1 MKQRI
6 RSDIIDLRL
15 KAKRAGAY
23 PCEVGC
29 PFGGDC
35 EICCYL
41 FPALFANCAELFQ
54 YRFLG
59 YGVSIISGPA
69 FSEIEPDCPCF
80 SLGEHFV
87 SRRIALFME
96 ERWLNA

>member
-15 KAKRAGAY
+15 KAKREGKI
-23 PCEVGC
+23 PCEVRC

-41 FPALFANCAELFQ
+41 FPALFDNCAELFQ
-54 YRFLG
+54 YISLG
-59 YGVSIISGPA
+59 YSLSITSEPA
-69 FSEIEPDCPCF
+69 FSEIKPDCPCF
-80 SLGEHFV
+80 SLGEDFV

-96 ERWLNA
+96 EGR

>member
-6 RSDIIDLRL
+6 HSDIVDLRL
-15 KAKRAGAY
+15 EAKCDGKT
-23 PCEVGC
+23 PCEARC

-41 FPALFANCAELFQ
+41 FPALFDNCAELFP
-54 YRFLG
+54 YRSLG
-59 YGVSIISGPA
+59 YSISIISEPA

-80 SLGEHFV
+80 SLGEDFV
-87 SRRIALFME
+87 AWRIALFME
-96 ERWLNA
+96 KGR

>member
-23 PCEVGC
+23 PCEMGC
-29 PFGGDC
+29 PFGADC

-41 FPALFANCAELFQ
+41 FPALFDNHMKRMIYPCSYIHQEC
-54 YRFLG
+54 G
-59 YGVSIISGPA
+59 M
-69 FSEIEPDCPCF
+69 CPC
-80 SLGEHFV
+80 SCLGEYLV
-87 SRRIALFME
+87 SRRIDLFME
-96 ERWLNA
+96 EGR